1 MPQIFIEY
9 KPLVGEDPFIKHWQK
24 CRALHM
30 KVGLVL
36 NSELY
41 KIREGL
47 FLGMIDFNKVVAA
60 VEPADYYRYAIDSMN
75 GKGMRKSYLAA
86 YFWAILAQA
95 NGDRRTASIMTKI
108 EALGTNKELADT
120 LDCNGQLAQAQA
132 DALMVWMDRN

>member
-1 MPQIFIEY
+1 MQAYEF
-9 KPLVGEDPFIKHWQK
+9 
-24 CRALHM
+24 ALQDS
-30 KVGLVL
+30 VTGSAQSVNILNVAEPYLDLSDVL
-36 NSELY
+36 TMQ
-41 KIREGL
+41 GD
-47 FLGMIDFNKVVAA
+47 GMIDFNKVVAA

-120 LDCNGQLAQAQA
+120 LDWNGQLAQAQA